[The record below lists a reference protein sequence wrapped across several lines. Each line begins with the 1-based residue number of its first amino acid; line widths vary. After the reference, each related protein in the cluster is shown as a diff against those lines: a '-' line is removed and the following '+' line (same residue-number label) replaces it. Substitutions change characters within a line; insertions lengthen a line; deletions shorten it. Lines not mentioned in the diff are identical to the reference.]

1 MKVVV
6 AGGTGFLGRSLS
18 HHLLAAGH
26 DVVIL
31 TRGAVRPSGGSGA
44 KLVSWTPDGSAGP
57 WVSACTGADAFVNLV
72 GESIAAR
79 RWSPAQKKRL
89 TNSRTLATRSLV
101 AAIRTLKPAPTAF
114 VSASAVGYYGSA
126 GDEVLTED
134 SSAGEDFLARICI
147 VWEAE
152 AMQGAS
158 ARTRVAM
165 IRTGLV
171 LDRRGGALPRMVL
184 PFRLFAGGPVGSG
197 TQYVSW
203 IHEQDW
209 QRLALFCLQQD
220 WVSGPVNA
228 TAPNPVTNR
237 ELSSAI
243 GRALGRPSWMP
254 VPAFVIRTALGEMG
268 EGLLLSSQR
277 AIPVKVRAGGFEF
290 KYERVDAALTALF
303 K

>member
-6 AGGTGFLGRSLS
+6 AGGTGFLGRTLCN
-18 HHLLAAGH
+18 HLLAAGH
-26 DVVIL
+26 EVVVL
-31 TRGAVRPSGGSGA
+31 TRGAGASSSGTA
-44 KLVSWTPDGSAGP
+44 ARLVSWTPDGNAGP
-57 WVSACTGADAFVNLV
+57 WVAACTGADAFVNLA

-79 RWSPAQKKRL
+79 RWSAAQKKRL
-89 TNSRTLATRSLV
+89 TNSRTLSTRSLV
-101 AAIRTLKPAPTAF
+101 AAIRTLKPAPTVF
-114 VSASAVGYYGSA
+114 LSASAVGYYGSA

-152 AMQGAS
+152 AMQAAS

-171 LDRRGGALPRMVL
+171 LDRRGGALPRIVL
-184 PFRLFAGGPVGSG
+184 PFRMFAGGPVGSG

-203 IHEQDW
+203 IHEEDW
-209 QRLALFCLQQD
+209 QRVALYCLQQD

-228 TAPNPVTNR
+228 TAPNPVTNK

-243 GRALGRPSWMP
+243 GRALGRPSWLP

-268 EGLLLSSQR
+268 EALLLSSQR
-277 AIPVKVRAGGFEF
+277 AIPVKVRGGGFEF
-290 KYERVDAALTALF
+290 KYERVDDALSAIF
-303 K
+303 R

>member
-6 AGGTGFLGRSLS
+6 AGGTGFLGRSFS
-18 HHLLAAGH
+18 NNLLAAGH

-31 TRGAVRPSGGSGA
+31 TRGAARSTGDRRA
-44 KLVSWTPDGSAGP
+44 TFVSWTPDGNAGP
-57 WVSACTGADAFVNLV
+57 WVSACTGADAVVNLA

-89 TNSRTLATRSLV
+89 TNSRTLSTRSLV

-114 VSASAVGYYGSA
+114 ISASAVGYYGSA
-126 GDEVLTED
+126 GDEILTED
-134 SSAGEDFLARICI
+134 SSAGEDFLARLCI

-152 AMQGAS
+152 AMQAAS

-171 LDRRGGALPRMVL
+171 LDRRGGALPRMAL
-184 PFRLFAGGPVGSG
+184 PFRLFGGGPVGPG

-209 QRLALFCLQQD
+209 QRLALYCLQQD

-228 TAPNPVTNR
+228 TSPNPVTNQ
-237 ELSSAI
+237 ELSSAL
-243 GRALGRPSWMP
+243 GRALGRPSWIP
-254 VPAFVIRTALGEMG
+254 APAFVIRAVLGEMG
-268 EGLLLSSQR
+268 DALLLSSQR
-277 AIPVKVRAGGFEF
+277 AIPVKVRGGGFEF
-290 KYERVDAALTALF
+290 KHERIDDALNAIF
-303 K
+303 R